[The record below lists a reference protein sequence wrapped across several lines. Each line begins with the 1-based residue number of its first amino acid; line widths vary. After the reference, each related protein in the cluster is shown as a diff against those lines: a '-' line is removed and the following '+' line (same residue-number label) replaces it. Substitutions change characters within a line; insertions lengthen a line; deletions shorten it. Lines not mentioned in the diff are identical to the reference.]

1 MSIVASHTLIT
12 FHLNSAFVGAL
23 AERSVRAIV
32 IGGLA
37 VKHYCPE
44 READDLD
51 LLVEPTEAAGAVI
64 LDVLYRFND
73 IAGFDPK
80 DFARPKQHY
89 RQRRELYLDMLTPHA
104 EDNFDQLWERTTPAT
119 LNDLPVQVAGLSD
132 LLAMKRRA
140 VLERGDAKDR
150 RDVELLESVAV

>member
-1 MSIVASHTLIT
+1 MSVFASATLNT

-23 AERSVRAIV
+23 TERSIRAIV

-51 LLVEPTEAAGAVI
+51 LLVEPTETAGAVI

-73 IAGFDPK
+73 IPGFDPK
-80 DFARPKQHY
+80 TFARPKQHY
-89 RQRRELYLDMLTPHA
+89 QQKRALYLDVLTPHA
-104 EDNFDQLWERTTPAT
+104 EDNFDQLWERTTSAT
-119 LNDLPVQVAGLSD
+119 LNGLPVQVAGLSD